1 MKASYSLQLNNR
13 LAFAAPSY
21 GFKGMLRMAER
32 ADDSP
37 FDALM
42 VGDSLF
48 DSPRFEPIA
57 TLGAVAARTRRI
69 KLGAAIIQPHFRHP
83 VMLALSWATLDI
95 ASEGR
100 TILALGI
107 GGGTPHGVG
116 AECRTVGVALGQ
128 RGKILERCVQE
139 LRALWSGT
147 HPSVTLPVRP
157 LQTPVPIWIAA
168 GIYQPGADEF
178 SAQSGN
184 TAGERATYLP
194 GPLDRVARLGDGWL
208 TIMATPDEIRRSI
221 AALREAAVRYGR
233 KPDALSTATDIW
245 INVGPDP
252 KDCLER
258 IRRAMSLYF
267 NGDPISDATLER
279 WAVYGPPETC
289 RERLAALEAAGMQHI
304 GLVIGEPEPFGQF
317 ELVVKQVLS

>member
-13 LAFAAPSY
+13 LAFAAPAY
-21 GFKGMLRMAER
+21 GFKGMLRLAEM

-37 FDALM
+37 FEAVM

-83 VMLALSWATLDI
+83 VLLALSWATLDI
-95 ASEGR
+95 ASDGR

-107 GGGTPHGVG
+107 GGGTPQGVG
-116 AECRTVGVALGQ
+116 AECRVVGVTPGQ
-128 RGKILERCVQE
+128 RGKVLEHCVNE
-139 LRALWSGT
+139 LRALWTGT

-157 LQTPVPIWIAA
+157 LQNPVPIWIAA
-168 GIYQPGADEF
+168 GIYQPGAEEF

-184 TAGERATYLP
+184 VADERATYLP
-194 GPLDRVARLGDGWL
+194 GPLDRVARLADGWL
-208 TIMATPDEIRRSI
+208 TIMATPDELRRSI
-221 AALREAAVRYGR
+221 VALRAAAARHGR
-233 KPDALSTATDIW
+233 KPEALTTATDIW

-252 KDCLER
+252 KVCFER
-258 IRRAMSLYF
+258 IRSAMSMYF
-267 NGDPISDATLER
+267 NGDPISDGTLER
-279 WAVYGPPETC
+279 WSVYGPPEMC
-289 RERLAALEAAGMQHI
+289 RERLAALEAAGMKHI
-304 GLVIGEPEPFGQF
+304 ELVIGEPEPFAQF
-317 ELVVKQVLS
+317 ELVVNRVLS

>member
-13 LAFAAPSY
+13 LAFAAPGY
-21 GFKGMLRMAER
+21 GFKGMLRMAEM

-37 FDALM
+37 FDTLM

-57 TLGAVAARTRRI
+57 TLAAVAARTRRI

-100 TILALGI
+100 TVLALGI
-107 GGGTPHGVG
+107 GGGTPQGVG
-116 AECRTVGVALGQ
+116 AECRAVGIAPGQ
-128 RGKILERCVQE
+128 RGKILEHCVEE

-147 HPSVTLPVRP
+147 HSSVTLPVRP
-157 LQTPVPIWIAA
+157 LQQPLPIWIAA
-168 GIYQPGADEF
+168 GIYQPGADQF
-178 SAQSGN
+178 SAQSGSV
-184 TAGERATYLP
+184 AGAKASYLP
-194 GPLDRVARLGDGWL
+194 GPLERVARLGDGWL

-221 AALREAAVRYGR
+221 VMLREAAVRHGR
-233 KPDALSTATDIW
+233 KPEALTTATDVW

-252 KDCLER
+252 RHCFER
-258 IRRAMSLYF
+258 IRSAMSLYF
-267 NGDPISDATLER
+267 NGDPISDETLHR
-279 WAVYGPPETC
+279 WAVYGPPAMC
-289 RERLAALEAAGMQHI
+289 RERLAALEAAGMEHI

-317 ELVVKQVLS
+317 ELVVKTVLS

>member
-1 MKASYSLQLNNR
+1 MKALYSLQLNNR
-13 LAFAAPSY
+13 LAFAVPAY
-21 GFKGMLRMAER
+21 GFKGMLRMAEM

-37 FDALM
+37 FNAVM

-100 TILALGI
+100 TVLALGI

-116 AECRTVGVALGQ
+116 AECREVGVAIGQ
-128 RGKILERCVQE
+128 RGKILEHCIGE

-147 HPSVTLPVRP
+147 HPRVNLPVRP
-157 LQTPVPIWIAA
+157 VQNPVPIWIAA
-168 GIYQPGADEF
+168 GIYQPGAEEF

-184 TAGERATYLP
+184 TAGDGATYLP

-221 AALREAAVRYGR
+221 AVLNEAAVRHGR
-233 KPDALSTATDIW
+233 KPGALTTATDVW

-252 KDCLER
+252 KVCFER
-258 IRRAMSLYF
+258 IRSAMSMYF
-267 NGDPISDATLER
+267 NGDPISDGTLHR
-279 WAVYGPPETC
+279 WAVYGPPEMC
-289 RERLAALEAAGMQHI
+289 REKLAALEAAGMQHI
-304 GLVIGEPEPFGQF
+304 GLVIGEPEPYGQF
-317 ELVVKQVLS
+317 ELVVNRVLS